1 MAQLSD
7 DCFAFGGELMRTDE
21 ALRLLAE
28 RLDVVVP
35 AETVPLRR
43 ALGRILA
50 EDIASPRAVPPHDNA
65 AVDGYAVRFSD
76 LSPDADTRLPVAA
89 RVAAGQTLGRPTV
102 PGEAVRIF
110 TGAPM
115 PAGMDTVLMQE
126 DCRTEEVPGNGA
138 GAGFVV
144 IPPGIKQGANRRF
157 AGEDIKA
164 GEAILHAG
172 TRLRP
177 QDVGLAASI
186 GRTELPVYAPLR
198 VALFSTGDE
207 VRDAG
212 EELPPGCIYDANR
225 YSVAAALERLGC
237 AVDDLG
243 ILPDRFEVIRDTL
256 AGAAKGHDL
265 IMTSGGVST
274 GEEDHV
280 RAAIEAQGRIHFW
293 RLAIRPGR
301 PLALGQV
308 AGVPFVGLPGNPVA
322 VLVTFMRFARPV
334 ILRLSGARDLEPR
347 SYRVKAG
354 FPVKKKE
361 GRREWLRVMLERDE
375 DGQPVLRKFPRDGAG
390 ILTSM
395 VAADGLVELPEELTR
410 LEAGTMVDFLPFSE
424 IG

>member
-21 ALRLLAE
+21 ALRLLGE

-35 AETVPLRR
+35 AETVPIRK

-50 EDIASPRAVPPHDNA
+50 EEVTSPRAVPPHDNA
-65 AVDGYAVRFSD
+65 AVDGYAVRFED
-76 LSPDADTRLPVAA
+76 LSPDADTRLPVTA
-89 RVAAGQTLGRPTV
+89 RVAAGQTLGRPSV
-102 PGEAVRIF
+102 AGEAVRIF

-115 PAGMDTVLMQE
+115 PDGLDTVLMQE
-126 DCRTEEVPGNGA
+126 DCRTEDGTVI
-138 GAGFVV
+138 

-186 GRTELPVYAPLR
+186 GRTELKVFAQLR

-212 EELPPGCIYDANR
+212 EALPPGCIYDANR

-243 ILPDRFEVIRDTL
+243 ILPDRYEVIRDTL
-256 AGAAKGHDL
+256 AEAAKSHDL

-301 PLALGQV
+301 PLALGQI
-308 AGVPFVGLPGNPVA
+308 AGIPFIGLPGNPVA
-322 VLVTFMRFARPV
+322 VLVTFMRFARPA
-334 ILRLSGARDLEPR
+334 ILRLSGAAETEPR

-361 GRREWLRVMLERDE
+361 GRREWLRVMLEHDE